1 MYLCLTMM
9 SSSMPT
15 RRTGRG
21 GLPPL
26 NVKPN
31 AYAQLGAKNKS
42 DFLADGTEHMRSVF
56 FSFTGKHAAPHW
68 NEIAFA
74 GFLELWGSWLIAT
87 AVALAIWFG
96 DGIVPEIKALYI
108 AVVYGVAWYTAMRSG
123 MFDYKLRRHCN
134 VAISVS
140 YLLTG
145 EVGIYGFAYYLVCQT
160 LGTII
165 AGLTVGALIM
175 GTPGSLTK
183 LPVPLPRTTTSS
195 FTTVVCLELFGAAL
209 IAFFMLL
216 NEFINTEG
224 VSDAASG
231 SVVDVDKNESKLR
244 KNYKKAVFRTALL
257 TATLVA
263 ICYQFQVYTFSN
275 VAYSGGL
282 FSGWLAGEA
291 DLKTLVK
298 MANLHSSDYA
308 LSVWDTRNGAA
319 ALYILMP
326 WVGGVL
332 ATLLFAFAAFI
343 GFKQDKEGSA
353 YRTKEARSYFPERK
367 EAAESQ

>member
-1 MYLCLTMM
+1 MN
-9 SSSMPT
+9 SSATT
-15 RRTGRG
+15 RRAGRG

-26 NVKPN
+26 NVKPG
-31 AYAQLGAKNKS
+31 YTQLGAKNKQE
-42 DFLADGTEHMRSVF
+42 FYADGSDHMRSIF

-74 GFLELWGSWLIAT
+74 GFLELWGSWLVAT

-145 EVGIYGFAYYLVCQT
+145 EIGVYGFLYYLACQT

-165 AGLTVGALIM
+165 SGLTVGALIM

-224 VSDAASG
+224 VSDVAGAAS
-231 SVVDVDKNESKLR
+231 VDEKNESKLR

-282 FSGWLAGEA
+282 FSGWLAGDA
-291 DLKTLVK
+291 DLKNLVK

-343 GFKQDKEGSA
+343 GFKEDKEGSA
-353 YRTKEARSYFPERK
+353 YRTKEARSYFPNRK
-367 EAAESQ
+367 ETEAASQ